1 MSSVTKKSVKPESLL
16 NTEVSVSVSDRN
28 KKNITTH
35 THTHKKKIIKKSQWH
50 KETAQ
55 ETNKGQ
61 WPENKI
67 ILHRGT

>member
-35 THTHKKKIIKKSQWH
+35 THTKKIIKKSQWH

-61 WPENKI
+61 
-67 ILHRGT
+67 

>member
-35 THTHKKKIIKKSQWH
+35 THTHTQKKFIKKSQWH

-61 WPENKI
+61 
-67 ILHRGT
+67 

>member
-35 THTHKKKIIKKSQWH
+35 THTHTQKKSLKKVNGIRKQP
-50 KETAQ
+50 KRPTKD
-55 ETNKGQ
+55 NDL
-61 WPENKI
+61 KI
-67 ILHRGT
+67 K